1 MEHKCDDCGSKLLID
16 KARGVGVCE
25 NDFCALEHNLIFND
39 ADTNASSVFGEEAQ
53 SGAVDDEGKAGTK
66 MRVFDN
72 KDWSGKTI
80 PAKKMKD
87 FRRYTWADANSQRE
101 KDPMAGQLKN
111 KLREMFGKDV
121 ALAARLL
128 AEAAARKL
136 TPEQEAVRKTLSSS
150 EQKRLKCPKTSI
162 CRKPKGVRGNSDKQ
176 NLEIMALAIASLS
189 YKLFS
194 TAPVN
199 EMELM
204 KQYGITKEQLN
215 NAKRTILDH
224 WKARISQGW
233 AMPPGR
239 VKLVVARID
248 GLDIAVENLVGALA
262 DRLSEADLD
271 KVMKAFWDVLTSL
284 DEPSVDGPVANM
296 AIGMVAA
303 CVMYAVLER
312 FNLHE
317 RNLNCI
323 AKAVGLSGAG
333 VKSRIAE
340 MKQRYESGQLPKA
353 KEMFKSADEGDNDAD
368 AAEEHAEE

>member
-25 NDFCALEHNLIFND
+25 DEFCALEHNLIFND

-53 SGAVDDEGKAGTK
+53 SGAVNDDGKAGTK
-66 MRVFDN
+66 MRVSDN

-80 PAKKMKD
+80 SAKKMKN
-87 FRRYTWADANSQRE
+87 FRRWSWADANSQRE

-121 ALAARLL
+121 AFAARIL

-136 TPEQEAVRKTLSSS
+136 TPEQEAVRKTLTSS

-162 CRKPKGVRGNSDKQ
+162 CRKPKGIRGNSDKQ

-189 YKLFS
+189 YKLFN

-204 KQYGITKEQLN
+204 KQYGITKDQLN
-215 NAKRTILDH
+215 NAKRTIMDH

-248 GLDIAVENLVGALA
+248 GLDIAVENLVAALA
-262 DRLSEADLD
+262 GRLSDAALD
-271 KVMKAFWDVLTSL
+271 KVMETFWDVLSEL

-303 CVMYAVLER
+303 CMLYAVLER
-312 FNLHE
+312 FKLHE

-340 MKQRYESGQLPKA
+340 MKKRYENGELSKA
-353 KEMFKSADEGDNDAD
+353 KGMFVSSDESDDEADT
-368 AAEEHAEE
+368 AEEGAEE